1 MKKAALPRGLPLFYQ
16 PELILIILVYSV
28 IFRALKMAADL
39 AALRLRAEV
48 RISPF
53 HKDTASSAIE
63 LCEHP
68 VFSVRAGLFFTY
80 YYSLFVRLF
89 FFQTEF

>member
-1 MKKAALPRGLPLFYQ
+1 MFYQ

-48 RISPF
+48 RIPPF

-80 YYSLFVRLF
+80 YYSLFGRLF